1 LLATWNPQ
9 GTITLWDT
17 DTWKESGKLEGVS
30 KSVNPAKFLIAFS
43 KMGDRLATWSPNEGV
58 TIYETRTTLK
68 KPVTVRLPSTDSFS
82 LVAFSPD
89 LSVLATGGAN
99 GRVQL
104 FDTRNG
110 SLFRQLD
117 GDAGAVL
124 AITFSNDSLRLAAG
138 YADNTVKIW
147 KTTSV
152 GEPIIL
158 RAHTAPVQ
166 ALAFSDDGKRLA
178 TGSWDA
184 SVKIWDVDISHW
196 EMNVEMWNRTRNR
209 QELLTLQEQGQ
220 EDAILSVSFSP
231 DGKTLAAARANNTI
245 KLW

>member
-1 LLATWNPQ
+1 
-9 GTITLWDT
+9 
-17 DTWKESGKLEGVS
+17 
-30 KSVNPAKFLIAFS
+30 
-43 KMGDRLATWSPNEGV
+43 
-58 TIYETRTTLK
+58 
-68 KPVTVRLPSTDSFS
+68 
-82 LVAFSPD
+82 
-89 LSVLATGGAN
+89 VLATGGAN